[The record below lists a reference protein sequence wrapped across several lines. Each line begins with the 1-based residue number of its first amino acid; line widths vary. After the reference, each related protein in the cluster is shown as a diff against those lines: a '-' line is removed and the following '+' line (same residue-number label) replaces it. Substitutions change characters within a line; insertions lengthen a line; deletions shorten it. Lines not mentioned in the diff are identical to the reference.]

1 MTVCKFNLIWCT
13 MNLFDKFILKKMI
26 NHLNL
31 FVFSFRINIYIYLN
45 KWNKFIRGIIKIF
58 IINKNFSYMYD
69 IIAR

>member
-1 MTVCKFNLIWCT
+1 
-13 MNLFDKFILKKMI
+13 MI

-31 FVFSFRINIYIYLN
+31 FCISISDKYIYLN

-69 IIAR
+69 IIARYNNQFESYDR

>member
-1 MTVCKFNLIWCT
+1 
-13 MNLFDKFILKKMI
+13 MI

-31 FVFSFRINIYIYLN
+31 FCIFISDKYIYLN

-69 IIAR
+69 IIARYNNQFESYDR

>member
-1 MTVCKFNLIWCT
+1 
-13 MNLFDKFILKKMI
+13 MI

>member
-1 MTVCKFNLIWCT
+1 
-13 MNLFDKFILKKMI
+13 MI

-69 IIAR
+69 IIARYNNQFESYDR